1 MNLTREYSL
10 GRLFSSFVQAYFLYF
25 GIFLWSLMSQ
35 FLDWSI
41 VKGNFVG
48 KVEVV
53 FHMGMG
59 DGCVY
64 EMDKD
69 MEVVNGGVEM
79 GKGMEVGNGMWVE
92 GKHK

>member
-1 MNLTREYSL
+1 
-10 GRLFSSFVQAYFLYF
+10 
-25 GIFLWSLMSQ
+25 
-35 FLDWSI
+35 

-69 MEVVNGGVEM
+69 MEVVNGGM
-79 GKGMEVGNGMWVE
+79 GMDVGNDMLVE
-92 GKHK
+92 EW